1 VNAYIQMKRLVLD
14 HRFCTIIIYRI
25 IIIPKNMFASI
36 TDPLLAINTGRATGL
51 DPLNDSKIPGEGAAA
66 NGSVQLGSEDSNSLR
81 SNPQIDI
88 PNIMFQATGAG
99 ASIAASTFSSN
110 SST

>member
-1 VNAYIQMKRLVLD
+1 MIRVVID

-25 IIIPKNMFASI
+25 IIIPKNMFTSI
-36 TDPLLAINTGRATGL
+36 TQPMIAIPGRATGL
-51 DPLNDSKIPGEGAAA
+51 DPLNDSKMAGEGAA

-81 SNPQIDI
+81 SDPHIDT

-99 ASIAASTFSSN
+99 ASIAASSFSSN